1 MWAYA
6 TISPHIKR
14 RICMPSIS
22 KNNRWFSGAMAPII
36 TAGIIVVLIVITA
49 VNFYYRPKEYTAE
62 LIVKD
67 LAVLQGIFKKID
79 DRCKILG
86 FDYQKNPINFLNV
99 GTFKSSE
106 VGPMNLTYPAQWQGP
121 YVSENLRVQGKEY
134 QVVKTKKGLFITP
147 GDGVA
152 LPNGKIIS
160 KDIILNEDADIQ
172 ALMQDEKGLRYNGKM
187 LAAPF
192 GFGYSD
198 FQKALLE
205 GAADIDDDI
214 V

>member
-1 MWAYA
+1 MR
-6 TISPHIKR
+6 SV
-14 RICMPSIS
+14 S
-22 KNNRWFSGAMAPII
+22 KNNRWFSGSMAPLI
-36 TAGIIVVLIVITA
+36 TAGIIGVLIVITII
-49 VNFYYRPKEYTAE
+49 NFYYRPKEYIAD

-67 LAVLQGIFKKID
+67 LAALQGIFKKID

-106 VGPMNLTYPAQWQGP
+106 VGPMNLTYPTQWQGP

-147 GDGVA
+147 GEGVE
-152 LPNGKIIS
+152 LPNGKIVG
-160 KDIILNEDADIQ
+160 KDIILNEDADVSS
-172 ALMQDEKGLRYNGKM
+172 LMQDEKGLRYNGKV

-192 GFGYSD
+192 TFGYTE
-198 FQKALLE
+198 FQKALLK
-205 GAADIDDDI
+205 GAADIDNDLI
-214 V
+214 